1 MPVLNPI
8 TPRLSLLLGALC
20 IAFSP
25 IFTKMTGL
33 PGLSSAF
40 YRVAIPFVLFLPY
53 VLYKRCY
60 IIDLKKLALPLF
72 CGLLFA
78 LDLACWNQSLMITN
92 TAVATVLGNLAPVWA
107 GMLLFAFTDYKPT
120 MFYWT
125 GVVIALVGLIVMI
138 GWGIVSHLAFDRGST
153 LALMASGFY
162 ACYIVVTSRARLGL
176 STLTFMFY
184 SMMGYLISAAV
195 FAVWSGAPLGGFSTY
210 SWIAL
215 ILLAVV
221 PQLLGWLFVNYALG
235 SLPST
240 EVSMVLLSQIV
251 LASLL
256 ATVVFKEV
264 LTITEILG
272 GCIVIL
278 GIAITYIKPRWS
290 FRKISKV

>member
-1 MPVLNPI
+1 MDGCGHRPGGFDRHD
-8 TPRLSLLLGALC
+8 RL
-20 IAFSP
+20 
-25 IFTKMTGL
+25 
-33 PGLSSAF
+33 
-40 YRVAIPFVLFLPY
+40 
-53 VLYKRCY
+53 
-60 IIDLKKLALPLF
+60 
-72 CGLLFA
+72 
-78 LDLACWNQSLMITN
+78 
-92 TAVATVLGNLAPVWA
+92 
-107 GMLLFAFTDYKPT
+107 
-120 MFYWT
+120 
-125 GVVIALVGLIVMI
+125 
-138 GWGIVSHLAFDRGST
+138 GIVSHLAFDRGST